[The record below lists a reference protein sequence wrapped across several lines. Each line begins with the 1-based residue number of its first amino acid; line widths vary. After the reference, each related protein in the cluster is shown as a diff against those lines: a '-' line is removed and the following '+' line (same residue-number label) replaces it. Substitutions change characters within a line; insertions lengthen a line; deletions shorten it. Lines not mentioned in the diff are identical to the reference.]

1 MTEERKTTQNQRP
14 LDQIPESE
22 RPAAI
27 CALLFVSSGPVPI
40 DTIAQHL
47 DCQPAEAATVLD
59 ALEEDLDRLGLAL
72 QRLDERQVQIIT
84 APRFAP
90 VVQRFLGLER
100 TVRLSQAALET
111 LAIIAYRQPVTRAE
125 LDAVRG
131 VDSSGVLQTLIARG
145 LVEPAGRLATVG
157 NPIQYGTT
165 PEFLRFFGLAS
176 LNDLPPVAET
186 GPPSTGGESS

>member
-1 MTEERKTTQNQRP
+1 MTEEPKANQGQLP
-14 LDQIPESE
+14 LDQIPDSE

-27 CALLFVSSGPVPI
+27 GAVLFVSSGPVSL
-40 DTIAQHL
+40 DVIARHL
-47 DCQPAEAATVLD
+47 GCRPAEAAD
-59 ALEEDLDRLGLAL
+59 ALATLERDLDRLGLAL
-72 QRLDERQVQIIT
+72 QRVDERQVQLIT
-84 APRFAP
+84 APRFAS

-111 LAIIAYRQPVTRAE
+111 LAIIAYRQPMTRAE

-145 LVEPAGRLATVG
+145 LVEPVGRLATAG

-176 LNDLPPVAET
+176 LNDLPPVAEAGSPT
-186 GPPSTGGESS
+186 AEGESS

>member
-1 MTEERKTTQNQRP
+1 MTEESNASQEQLP
-14 LDQIPESE
+14 LDHIPDTD

-27 CALLFVSSGPVPI
+27 CALLFVSSGPVPL
-40 DTIAQHL
+40 DAIARHL
-47 DCQPAEAATVLD
+47 GCRPTEAASALE
-59 ALEEDLDRLGLAL
+59 ALEEQLDRLGLAL
-72 QRLDERQVQIIT
+72 QRCDEHQVQIIT
-84 APRFAP
+84 APRLAP

-111 LAIIAYRQPVTRAE
+111 LAIVAYRQPVTRAE

-145 LVEPAGRLATVG
+145 LVEPVGRLATVG

-165 PEFLRFFGLAS
+165 PEFLRFFGLTS
-176 LNDLPPVAET
+176 LNDLPPVTEA
-186 GPPSTGGESS
+186 GPPTAEGESS

>member
-1 MTEERKTTQNQRP
+1 MTEEPETTQDQLP
-14 LDQIPESE
+14 LDQIPDSE

-27 CALLFVSSGPVPI
+27 CALLFVSSGPVPR
-40 DTIAQHL
+40 DVIARQL
-47 DCQPAEAATVLD
+47 GCRPAEAAD
-59 ALEEDLDRLGLAL
+59 ALAALEKDLDRLGLAL
-72 QRLDERQVQIIT
+72 QRVDERQVQLIT

-145 LVEPAGRLATVG
+145 LVEQVGRLATVG

-176 LNDLPPVAET
+176 LNELPPVAEA
-186 GPPSTGGESS
+186 GPPPAEGEST

>member
-1 MTEERKTTQNQRP
+1 MTEEPESTQGRLP
-14 LDQIPESE
+14 LDRVPDCE

-27 CALLFVSSGPVPI
+27 CALLFVSSGPVPLEV
-40 DTIAQHL
+40 IARQL
-47 DCQPAEAATVLD
+47 GCRPAEAAGALA
-59 ALEEDLDRLGLAL
+59 ALEADLDRLGLAL
-72 QRLDERQVQIIT
+72 QRVDERQVQLIT

-111 LAIIAYRQPVTRAE
+111 LAIIAYHQPVTRAE

-145 LVEPAGRLATVG
+145 LVEPVGRLATAG

-176 LNDLPPVAET
+176 LNELPPVAEA
-186 GPPSTGGESS
+186 GPPPNEGESP

>member
-1 MTEERKTTQNQRP
+1 MTDEPKASQ
-14 LDQIPESE
+14 DQSPIDHIPDAE

-27 CALLFVSSGPVPI
+27 CALLFVSTSPVAL
-40 DTIAQHL
+40 DTIVRHL
-47 DCQPAEAATVLD
+47 GCHPAEATR
-59 ALEEDLDRLGLAL
+59 ALAVMEEHLDRLGLAL
-72 QRLDERQVQIIT
+72 QRCDEHQVQLIT
-84 APRFAP
+84 APRFAQ

-111 LAIIAYRQPVTRAE
+111 LAIVAYRQPATRAE

-145 LVEPAGRLATVG
+145 LVEPVGRLATVG

-165 PEFLRFFGLAS
+165 PEFLRFFGLTS
-176 LNDLPPVAET
+176 LNDLPPVVEPSPPPAEDK
-186 GPPSTGGESS
+186 PS